1 MKNFSRRAQKALKK
15 TVSALKGRRGHVLF
29 CALCVTAIVLAGAY
43 ALFWQHNRS
52 RIEQD
57 SAYYRQLYSPAP
69 IVSSEPTAASS
80 SSPKAEVSPL
90 ETVDPYAGVASAD
103 DPASTGALVSSEP
116 STTDFA
122 ISSAE
127 ETMEAPTSEPTVE
140 PLATPDEDTVI
151 LSLPTAPPAQE
162 SFIELLRF
170 NPDTVGYLTIGET
183 LSLPVAQRINDN
195 EFYLSHN
202 FEGEE
207 SLEGALF
214 LDGANRLTP
223 GDQNLIVYGHN
234 MKNGTM
240 FGNLWKF
247 GELEF
252 LKENAVIRF
261 DTIYENALYVP
272 FAMFAA
278 SMDPDDS
285 HYFEVRQIAFDETE
299 FELFVL
305 SLKARSD
312 HEIPVDVE
320 YGDEILTLVTCSSSD
335 ADGRY
340 VVALRKLRPGETEQE
355 MRETIAQVV

>member
-1 MKNFSRRAQKALKK
+1 MKNFSRRARKALKK

-29 CALCVTAIVLAGAY
+29 CALCVAAIVLAGAY

-69 IVSSEPTAASS
+69 IVSSEPAAASS
-80 SSPKAEVSPL
+80 SPHAETSTL
-90 ETVDPYAGVASAD
+90 ETADSDAGVEPLDNPS
-103 DPASTGALVSSEP
+103 PAAALASSEP
-116 STTDFA
+116 SASNSA
-122 ISSAE
+122 ISPAE
-127 ETMEAPTSEPTVE
+127 KTMEAPTPEPTLE

-151 LSLPTAPPAQE
+151 LSLPTAPPTQE
-162 SFIELLRF
+162 SFTELLRY
-170 NPDTVGYLTIGET
+170 NPETVGYLTIGET
-183 LSLPVAQRINDN
+183 ISLPVAQRINDN

-305 SLKARSD
+305 SLKVRSEQ
-312 HEIPVDVE
+312 EIPVDVE

-340 VVALRKLRPGETEQE
+340 IVALRKLRPGETEQE
-355 MRETIAQVV
+355 MRETIAQVE